1 MKMINLLKILVS
13 HSSLAARELVGLA
26 RWLEAKNFVAIDSVA
41 AAVAAVAVTIE
52 AVENA
57 VVGFGIVAEFVYFV
71 VALNT
76 GEFVGVT
83 LRPG

>member
-1 MKMINLLKILVS
+1 MMLVS
-13 HSSLAARELVGLA
+13 HSSLAAMELVGLA

-41 AAVAAVAVTIE
+41 AAVAAVAVTTE

-57 VVGFGIVAEFVYFV
+57 VVVFEIVAEFVNFV

-76 GEFVGVT
+76 GAFVGVT
-83 LRPG
+83 VRRG

>member
-1 MKMINLLKILVS
+1 M
-13 HSSLAARELVGLA
+13 ELVGLA
-26 RWLEAKNFVAIDSVA
+26 RWLEAKNFVVEFVA

-57 VVGFGIVAEFVYFV
+57 VVGFEIVAEFGCFV

>member
-1 MKMINLLKILVS
+1 MMLVS
-13 HSSLAARELVGLA
+13 RSSLAARELVGLA
-26 RWLEAKNFVAIDSVA
+26 RWLEATNFVAIDSVA
-41 AAVAAVAVTIE
+41 AAVAAVAVTTE

-57 VVGFGIVAEFVYFV
+57 VVVFEIVAEFVNFV

-76 GEFVGVT
+76 GGFAGAI

>member
-1 MKMINLLKILVS
+1 MMLVS
-13 HSSLAARELVGLA
+13 HSSLAAMELVGLA

-41 AAVAAVAVTIE
+41 AVVAAVAVTIE

-57 VVGFGIVAEFVYFV
+57 VGFETVAEFVNFV

-76 GEFVGVT
+76 GAFVGVT
-83 LRPG
+83 VVRG